1 MKKIKLKIYHTHG
14 CERGNLKKEEY
25 FDTMEKAHNRYLDFT
40 EEVRPTLWV
49 MNDDGVWKRDVNY

>member
-1 MKKIKLKIYHTHG
+1 
-14 CERGNLKKEEY
+14 
-25 FDTMEKAHNRYLDFT
+25 MEKAHNRYLDFT

>member
-14 CERGNLKKEEY
+14 YNKGSFKKEEY
-25 FDTMEKAHNRYLDFT
+25 FDTMEKAHNRYLDFI

-49 MNDDGVWKRDVNY
+49 MNYDGVF